1 MDYTNE
7 DLAVQIQQ
15 GNKNCFVA
23 LWENEKML
31 LYSLCNR
38 FYVNHEQ
45 ACVRSGVTLED
56 LQQEAFFAL
65 RKAVNSYKPEAG
77 YKLNSYLQFHILN
90 VCNEA
95 IGNRSGKQQPLDIA
109 RRFDCPIDESE
120 EFTLADT
127 VPDSEAE
134 KAFET
139 ATDRIFNTG
148 FIRVFYSAVGDLPEV
163 QRKAV
168 EMRYIEC
175 RTYKQIANA
184 LNITIS
190 KARTEEFKGVQALR
204 RNRNIRRYNEDVL
217 EGYAL
222 RNTGLSAFRSNWA
235 SSAELAVERTF

>member
-15 GNKNCFVA
+15 GNTNCFIA
-23 LWENEKML
+23 LWENEKKL
-31 LYSLCNR
+31 LYSLCNK
-38 FYVNHEQ
+38 FYAKHEQ
-45 ACVRSGVTLED
+45 ACVCSGVTLED

-65 RKAVNSYKPEAG
+65 REAVNSYKPEAG
-77 YKLNSYLQFHILN
+77 YKLNSYLKFHILT

-95 IGNRSGKQQPLDIA
+95 IGNRKQRPLNVSL
-109 RRFDCPIDESE
+109 RFDCPLDENE

-148 FIRVFYSAVGDLPEV
+148 FIRAFYSAVGNLPEV
-163 QRKAV
+163 QRKSV

-175 RTYKQIANA
+175 RTYKQIATA

-204 RNRNIRRYNEDVL
+204 RNQNIRRYNEDVL
-217 EGYAL
+217 ESYAM
-222 RNTGLSAFRSNWA
+222 RGTGLSAFRSNCA

>member
-15 GNKNCFVA
+15 GNTNCFTA
-23 LWENEKML
+23 LWENEKRL
-31 LYSLCNR
+31 LYSLCNK
-38 FYVNHEQ
+38 FYAKHEQ

-56 LQQEAFFAL
+56 LHQEAFFAL
-65 RKAVNSYKPEAG
+65 REAVNSYKPEAG
-77 YKLNSYLQFHILN
+77 HKLNSYLQFHILT

-95 IGNRSGKQQPLDIA
+95 IGNRSRKQQPLNIA
-109 RRFDCPIDESE
+109 LRFDCPLDETE

-127 VPDSEAE
+127 IPDSEAE
-134 KAFET
+134 KAFEI

-148 FIRVFYSAVGDLPEV
+148 FICAFYSAVGNLPEV

-217 EGYAL
+217 ESYAL
-222 RNTGLSAFRSNWA
+222 CGTGLSAFRSNCA